1 VCVCVWK
8 RRKGRIQ
15 ERNPGN
21 MIIEEGEVKKDVR
34 SREVEGKEEDEEIEE
49 EKKGK
54 RRVVKT

>member
-15 ERNPGN
+15 ERNPGK
-21 MIIEEGEVKKDVR
+21 MIIEEGEVKDVR